1 MGGHEKEK
9 KGIIIWEGLDGVV
22 RWKAKGGRMVRAAWA
37 ASRFESSNN
46 KSKQRAL
53 NNYIR
58 TYKMR

>member
-1 MGGHEKEK
+1 MKDNWGHEKEK
-9 KGIIIWEGLDGVV
+9 KGNYNLGRVGGVV

-53 NNYIR
+53 NKYIR
-58 TYKMR
+58 T